1 MISTKP
7 SSASTMS
14 KVTSNTSKSVDTR
27 TDIAT
32 TYDHFLQNIASLQPN
47 CVIRKSLYLYGI
59 RSLLDLLELSIEDI
73 QTLEYTDINGNCISL
88 HHGGQGLVCALNA
101 YIRYLVRDRRIKL
114 FTSITQSDF
123 NMYCHNTYNAPEEF
137 EDLTYDDFYTDIY
150 EDNDQFPSKL
160 ENHSSKP
167 SIKSNVNNEECND
180 PSLHFPSLVHLHEQ
194 ATSPSND
201 HPLFDTDTRPI
212 TMEFMHSFQNPYQP
226 HSLILMKKMIIW
238 DSVK

>member
-1 MISTKP
+1 MTSTKP

-14 KVTSNTSKSVDTR
+14 KVTSNTSKSVSTR

-32 TYDHFLQNIASLQPN
+32 TYDHFLQNIASLQTHY
-47 CVIRKSLYLYGI
+47 VIYKSLYFYGT

-180 PSLHFPSLVHLHEQ
+180 PSLHFPSWYIFMNKLHHLQMTIHYLTLRQ
-194 ATSPSND
+194 
-201 HPLFDTDTRPI
+201 RPI
-212 TMEFMHSFQNPYQP
+212 TMKFIHSFQNPYQP

-238 DSVK
+238 DSVQ